1 MELYTQQEYGDEN
14 LLGVYREDFERWTK
28 ETFLK
33 GDKHLVRI
41 FRDYL
46 RSWVVYIPK
55 NSDSISKSLA
65 ETLHEKTARDLA
77 TGGTRGTGYVMGLVA
92 SPGTATLSDNFSNI
106 PGLGVGTYSWKECYT
121 NATGT
126 GTSVTATPAAY
137 ELVIF
142 KIAES

>member
-46 RSWVVYIPK
+46 RSWGVYIPE

-65 ETLHEKTARDLA
+65 ETLYEKTARDLA
-77 TGGTRGTGYVMGLVA
+77 TGGVEIRGLRPLIGLV
-92 SPGTATLSDNFSNI
+92 SPGTERYGA
-106 PGLGVGTYSWKECYT
+106 VH
-121 NATGT
+121 
-126 GTSVTATPAAY
+126 
-137 ELVIF
+137 
-142 KIAES
+142 